1 MTTAED
7 VQTLIQ
13 EIFQAIADRE
23 TLRNRRGNATTPP
36 AQERTTQESQWAQ
49 SVVRELAHFPW
60 QDTYLPDGR
69 TPPQPQ
75 AAVGLIA
82 LLSAVLEKD
91 TIPPS
96 SVNTTCA
103 GGVAAEWHLQ
113 GTDLEISCEP
123 DGSIEFS
130 FEDPTGLEI
139 EEAAVGDLTNLRQ
152 CVARLPGRR
161 QCRSKRN

>member
-1 MTTAED
+1 MTIAENI
-7 VQTLIQ
+7 QTLIQ

-23 TLRNRRGNATTPP
+23 TLRHRRGNATTPP
-36 AQERTTQESQWAQ
+36 AQEKTTQESQWSQ
-49 SVVRELAHFPW
+49 FVVRELAHFPW
-60 QDTYLPDGR
+60 HDTHLPDGR

-82 LLSAVLEKD
+82 LLSAVLEED

-96 SVNTTCA
+96 SVNTTWA

-123 DGSIEFS
+123 DGSMEFS

-139 EEAAVGDLTNLRQ
+139 EEAASGDLTNLRQ
-152 CVARLPGRR
+152 CVAKLPGSR
-161 QCRSKRN
+161 